1 MFNKDIF
8 LLNIEDNKA
17 EREHLLHVVGIAV
30 GKILAS
36 RRPEAKK
43 LACFLPAHHEH
54 QNSNR
59 KLTPALTFIIKPYPY
74 QEMKNPDTIKLMI
87 RIQRK
92 YLQSVARSLG
102 DDPKFLHLLKLL
114 EDPDADTDEREMAEE
129 EVKTAVMVFGEWV
142 GHGDLLTVKMI
153 QEARMLMVGSATAFG
168 RLEFLGPFRL
178 QMLHMKM
185 KKICQDY
192 SECMRHDINF
202 DDKLSLPWLTSLTRM
217 KVTNKAKE
225 IKKNDSSFER
235 HDQFLAEVQISYLV
249 NMFDNYIKKTE
260 CKNKLESVA
269 DCETAVIFVLGMLE
283 DFNIQLFW
291 DPTKNG
297 KSPDEAV
304 VTETED
310 TGMTETE
317 DTGVIETAD
326 TGVTETEEG
335 EVTEMEETGVTETE
349 EGGVTETEEAGVT
362 ETEEAV
368 VSEVEDVPEKKE
380 DDMFIYCRDMVTRL
394 CLSLVFDICE
404 EEGDAEGLRALRRI
418 MVGYFLA
425 KKPER
430 MDSKYAS
437 FTVIDMVV
445 ELSASE
451 RTRKRMDLYVVIN
464 PSGTRGGG
472 LFRDKHMEHCVRS
485 VKGCLRGKHGGIDDI
500 QLQKEVGGLSVMT
513 EIVEHNRRSVMRS
526 RLGKEHAKDM
536 VGDVVRDQLE
546 ENVAK
551 YDPFNRDRETKH
563 VFYDKSKGGPFVGLT
578 EANLDK
584 FLKNKKKEYNSKY
597 Q

>member
-1 MFNKDIF
+1 M
-8 LLNIEDNKA
+8 
-17 EREHLLHVVGIAV
+17 
-30 GKILAS
+30 
-36 RRPEAKK
+36 
-43 LACFLPAHHEH
+43 
-54 QNSNR
+54 
-59 KLTPALTFIIKPYPY
+59 
-74 QEMKNPDTIKLMI
+74 
-87 RIQRK
+87 
-92 YLQSVARSLG
+92 
-102 DDPKFLHLLKLL
+102 
-114 EDPDADTDEREMAEE
+114 
-129 EVKTAVMVFGEWV
+129 
-142 GHGDLLTVKMI
+142 
-153 QEARMLMVGSATAFG
+153 
-168 RLEFLGPFRL
+168 
-178 QMLHMKM
+178 
-185 KKICQDY
+185 
-192 SECMRHDINF
+192 
-202 DDKLSLPWLTSLTRM
+202 
-217 KVTNKAKE
+217 
-225 IKKNDSSFER
+225 
-235 HDQFLAEVQISYLV
+235 
-249 NMFDNYIKKTE
+249 
-260 CKNKLESVA
+260 A

-335 EVTEMEETGVTETE
+335 GVTEMEETGVTETE